1 MIPPFTAAV
10 PDDEIATVLA
20 AAEQIMRAGRLV
32 LGAHTE
38 VLETT
43 VAVMAG
49 TRYAIAV
56 NSGSTALEIIYKT
69 VDVQGRTVLMPTNTN
84 YATAAAALAAGA
96 QVQLYD
102 AGLYP
107 DLADLERRLTGDV
120 SAVVVVHIGGYITP
134 DLPQIMQLCEAAGV
148 ALIEDAAHAH
158 GSTFGDRPAGGF
170 GYAAAFSLFATKVVT
185 TGEGGVITTDDPDLD
200 RLARIYRNQG
210 HDGDGR
216 HVVWGG
222 SWRMTELGAVLGSA
236 QFDHFDRDLIQRR
249 AVIDRY
255 ITDLSGIGLEFPV
268 PHGQVS
274 GHKCIALLNYGIER
288 DHLRDKV
295 SAVGVELARGVYE
308 QPLHRQPV
316 FGGLNIGDSFPAAN
330 DFADRHICLPLW
342 RGMTDDIVDRVIK
355 IIRTS
360 VAEAG
365 HKLP

>member
-96 QVQLYD
+96 QVRFYD

-134 DLPQIMQLCEAAGV
+134 DLPQIMQLCEAAGI

-185 TGEGGVITTDDPDLD
+185 TGEGGLITTDDPDLD
-200 RLARIYRNQG
+200 RLARVYRNQG
-210 HDGDGR
+210 RDGDCAR
-216 HVVWGG
+216 
-222 SWRMTELGAVLGSA
+222 RNAPPVLA
-236 QFDHFDRDLIQRR
+236 EI
-249 AVIDRY
+249 
-255 ITDLSGIGLEFPV
+255 
-268 PHGQVS
+268 PH
-274 GHKCIALLNYGIER
+274 
-288 DHLRDKV
+288 
-295 SAVGVELARGVYE
+295 
-308 QPLHRQPV
+308 P
-316 FGGLNIGDSFPAAN
+316 
-330 DFADRHICLPLW
+330 
-342 RGMTDDIVDRVIK
+342 
-355 IIRTS
+355 
-360 VAEAG
+360 
-365 HKLP
+365 